1 MFVFNPLF
9 TSLPLFPSSPLKFY
23 LANSGFLCFQ
33 ILVVNG
39 KSGQPVWSY
48 ELPYH
53 MRKSDALSVLT
64 SDKKSVF
71 LFWANEKQSLFK
83 SLVSAEFLSLEEAF
97 ALKPH
102 YLIIVENKLQ
112 LYKGMKNILPIL
124 SSFSDFM
131 CFWALKQYFLG
142 KIYFCEY
149 LPGPFFYLNTY
160 TSVISLNQR
169 ILPWKLWAI
178 IYHAV

>member
-1 MFVFNPLF
+1 MWKGCLIPFF
-9 TSLPLFPSSPLKFY
+9 TSLPLTPLPPLKFS
-23 LANSGFLCFQ
+23 LVNSGFICFQ
-33 ILVVNG
+33 ILVVDG
-39 KSGQPVWSY
+39 KSGLPVWNY

-53 MRKSDALSVLT
+53 MKKSDALSVLT
-64 SDKKSVF
+64 LDKKSVF

-102 YLIIVENKLQ
+102 YLIMFENKLQ

-131 CFWALKQYFLG
+131 CFRDFETIFLG
-142 KIYFCEY
+142 KNYFHFCEY
-149 LPGPFFYLNTY
+149 FPGPFLYLNTY
-160 TSVISLNQR
+160 THLSS
-169 ILPWKLWAI
+169 A
-178 IYHAV
+178 